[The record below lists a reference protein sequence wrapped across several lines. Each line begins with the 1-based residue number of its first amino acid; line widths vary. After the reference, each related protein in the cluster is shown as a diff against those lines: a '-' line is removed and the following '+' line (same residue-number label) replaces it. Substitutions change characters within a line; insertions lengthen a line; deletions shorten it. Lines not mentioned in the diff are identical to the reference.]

1 MVKMRKTKKVTPPN
15 GITFFAR
22 YKWQTKNALLHHN
35 AMIKRKYGRFDRGR
49 SVCGSILLQKN
60 IFALLKKMWN
70 Y

>member
-22 YKWQTKNALLHHN
+22 YKWQKKNALLHHN
-35 AMIKRKYGRFDRGR
+35 AMIKRKYGRFDRG
-49 SVCGSILLQKN
+49 SILLQKN